1 MPGQAILPRAS
12 ASTGITSPRYVPQ
25 IGLEGQHRVDVLTT
39 ETNDDVI
46 WAEGRYN
53 GFIRLH
59 LDHDGARADYVT
71 VTNIET
77 RDYETRVI
85 NSVNIKSKDGRLSF
99 T

>member
-1 MPGQAILPRAS
+1 M
-12 ASTGITSPRYVPQ
+12 
-25 IGLEGQHRVDVLTT
+25 
-39 ETNDDVI
+39 I

-85 NSVNIKSKDGRLSF
+85 NSLNIKSKDGRLSF